1 MIARTIDR
9 FFPRL
14 LADAPDFRRL
24 WLGQTISVFGD
35 QITQLGLPLVA
46 VLTLGADA
54 GQMGTL
60 TAVGVLP
67 HLLFSLPA
75 GVWLDR
81 VQSRRRLMVI
91 ADLGRAAIIASIP
104 LAYALGGLSMLQ
116 LYVVG
121 FLAGSLS
128 VVFDLSWNTVFVSVT
143 KRERYV

>member
-1 MIARTIDR
+1 MPARATDR
-9 FFPRL
+9 FIPRL
-14 LADAPDFRRL
+14 LVDAPDFRRL

-81 VQSRRRLMVI
+81 VRSRRRLMVI
-91 ADLGRAAIIASIP
+91 ADLGRAASIASIP
-104 LAYALGGLSMLQ
+104 IAYAMGSLSMLQ
-116 LYVVG
+116 LYLVG
-121 FLAGSLS
+121 FLL
-128 VVFDLSWNTVFVSVT
+128 DHC
-143 KRERYV
+143 R